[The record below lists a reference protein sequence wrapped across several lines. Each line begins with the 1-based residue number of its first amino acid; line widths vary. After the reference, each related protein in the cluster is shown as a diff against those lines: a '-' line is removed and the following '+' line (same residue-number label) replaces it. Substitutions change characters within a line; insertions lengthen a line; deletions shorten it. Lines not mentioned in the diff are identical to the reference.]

1 MWFMNTN
8 HAHSQVEL
16 LGSEYDHKMPITWRL
31 PEQDVMN
38 KLDLDAL
45 GSTVSEALGQQEDC
59 LKDVITK
66 ALQLM
71 WSSELPMECMAD
83 IGQSWSKRN
92 KDIITLITRNK
103 DCFKQIYC
111 IIVYGISGMLPSR
124 QLDNILLD
132 TLKDM
137 SISGRLDDIKANM
150 KQLQQQ
156 DDTLLVTTS
165 RMVHSQTLEEILLD
179 IFAAQLSS
187 GELDGILV
195 GVFVEELHSGKFDG
209 IISNVTAQLG
219 EEEVKFKFRS
229 LFFLFITRNV
239 LLNHWRACK
248 SLLYCVADFSS
259 SLYFSYHNDGKQF

>member
-71 WSSELPMECMAD
+71 WSSELPTECMAD

-92 KDIITLITRNK
+92 KAIITFIARTK
-103 DCFKQIYC
+103 ACFKQIYC
-111 IIVYGISGMLPSR
+111 IIVCGISGMLPSK

-132 TLKDM
+132 TSKHLL
-137 SISGRLDDIKANM
+137 ISGRLDDIKANV

-156 DDTLLVTTS
+156 DDTLLVATS
-165 RMVHSQTLEEILLD
+165 RVVHSRTLD
-179 IFAAQLSS
+179 IFAALLSS
-187 GELDGILV
+187 GELDDILV
-195 GVFVEELHSGKFDG
+195 GVFVEALHSGKFDG
-209 IISNVTAQLG
+209 IISNTISQLR
-219 EEEVKFKFRS
+219 EKEVKFKFRS
-229 LFFLFITRNV
+229 LFFYSLPEISFQP
-239 LLNHWRACK
+239 LK
-248 SLLYCVADFSS
+248 SLLKLAI
-259 SLYFSYHNDGKQF
+259 LYRKFFKLIKFLIL